1 MYQMDNRAQPDDLD
15 EIRIRMRIS
24 NLEARLAM
32 REIEMA
38 ALSREI
44 ASPLTSSKR
53 REEAAERRD
62 AEHEDWWQIKTELDE
77 LRRAYPRLALY

>member
-1 MYQMDNRAQPDDLD
+1 MDNPAQLDDMD
-15 EIRIRMRIS
+15 EIRIRLRIS

-32 REIEMA
+32 REIEIA

-53 REEAAERRD
+53 REEATERRD
-62 AEHEDWWQIKTELDE
+62 AEHADLGRIKIELDE
-77 LRRAYPRLALY
+77 LCRSYPRYARH